1 MSRLQVFILAELN
14 VAQAFKKV
22 RGITVK
28 ELADR
33 IPIKSPVDTVYRN
46 IKILIDEGFVEKGIK
61 GIKVGKSDSY
71 YITEAGIV
79 ALKKEKN

>member
-33 IPIKSPVDTVYRN
+33 IPI
-46 IKILIDEGFVEKGIK
+46 
-61 GIKVGKSDSY
+61 
-71 YITEAGIV
+71 
-79 ALKKEKN
+79 

>member
-61 GIKVGKSDSY
+61 VGKSDSY

-79 ALKKEKN
+79 SLKKEKN

>member
-28 ELADR
+28 ELAYR

-46 IKILIDEGFVEKGIK
+46 IKTLIDEGFIK
-61 GIKVGKSDSY
+61 KVLKWENLIV
-71 YITEAGIV
+71 ITL
-79 ALKKEKN
+79 LKLVLLH